1 MRRAYCF
8 DLDGTLTSEEILPR
22 IAKEI
27 GLFEEISTLT
37 RATMEG
43 LLPFEN
49 SFRLRVRLLAEV
61 PIPVV
66 RKIISEIPLEDQL
79 LAFVHENCAD
89 CYVVTGNLNVW
100 IEDLQPIL
108 KCKIFSSDA
117 KWEGDRLL
125 GVERIINKS
134 DPLKELNNTYDEII
148 AVGDGMNDSPLFDA
162 ADICIAYGGVHDPV
176 ETLIKMADYVTYHPR
191 GLLNILA
198 TLRNSQL

>member
-37 RATMEG
+37 HATMEG

-61 PIPVV
+61 PIPIV
-66 RKIISEIPLEDQL
+66 RKIISEIPLQPQL
-79 LAFVHENCAD
+79 LSFIHENVAD
-89 CYVVTGNLNVW
+89 CFVVTGNLNVW
-100 IEDLQPIL
+100 IEGLQPKL

-117 KWEGDRLL
+117 KWEGDKLL

-134 DPLKELNNTYDEII
+134 NAIQELSSTYDEIV

-162 ADICIAYGGVHDPV
+162 ADICIAYGGVHNPV

-191 GLLNILA
+191 GLLNILS
-198 TLRNSQL
+198 TLRNS

>member
-22 IAKEI
+22 LAKEV
-27 GLFEEISTLT
+27 GLFEEIATLT

-66 RKIISEIPLEDQL
+66 RKIISEIPLQNQIL
-79 LAFVHENCAD
+79 TYIHENCAD
-89 CYVVTGNLNVW
+89 CYIVTGNLNVW
-100 IEDLQPIL
+100 VEGLQPKL
-108 KCKIFSSDA
+108 KCKIFSSEA
-117 KWEGDRLL
+117 KWEGDKLL
-125 GVERIINKS
+125 GIERIINKS
-134 DPLKELNNTYDEII
+134 DAIQELSNTYDEIV

-162 ADICIAYGGVHDPV
+162 ADIRIAYGGVHDPV
-176 ETLIKMADYVTYHPR
+176 ETLIKMADYVTYHPN
-191 GLLNILA
+191 GLLNILS
-198 TLRNSQL
+198 TLRNSY

>member
-1 MRRAYCF
+1 M
-8 DLDGTLTSEEILPR
+8 DGTLTSEEILPK

-27 GLFEEISTLT
+27 GLFEEIATLT

-49 SFRLRVRLLAEV
+49 SFRLRVKLLSEV
-61 PIPVV
+61 PISIV
-66 RKIISEIPLEDQL
+66 RKIISEVTLEKEI
-79 LAFVHENCAD
+79 LAFIHANYSD

-117 KWEGDRLL
+117 EWDGDKLL
-125 GVERIINKS
+125 GVTRIINKA
-134 DPLKELNNTYDEII
+134 DAIKELNVTYDEIV

-162 ADICIAYGGVHDPV
+162 ADIRIAYGGVHDPV
-176 ETLIKMADYVTYHPR
+176 ETLIKMADFVTYHPK
-191 GLLNILA
+191 GLLNVLS
-198 TLRNSQL
+198 TLKDS

>member
-27 GLFEEISTLT
+27 DLFEEISTLT

-49 SFRLRVRLLAEV
+49 SFRLRVRLLSEV

-66 RKIISEIPLEDQL
+66 RKIVSEIPLQNEL
-79 LAFVHENCAD
+79 LEFIHSNSDD

-100 IEDLQPIL
+100 IEGLQSKL

-117 KWEGDRLL
+117 KWDGDKLL

-134 DPLKELNNTYDEII
+134 DAIKELSDKYDEII

-176 ETLIKMADYVTYHPR
+176 ETLIKMANFVTYHPS
-191 GLLNILA
+191 GLLNILT
-198 TLRNSQL
+198 TLRRL

>member
-27 GLFEEISTLT
+27 DLFEEIATLT

-49 SFRLRVRLLAEV
+49 SFRLRVKLLSEV
-61 PIPVV
+61 PISDV
-66 RKIISEIPLEDQL
+66 RKIVSEIPLENEL
-79 LAFVHENCAD
+79 LKFIHDNSAD

-100 IEDLQPIL
+100 IEGLQPKL

-117 KWEGDRLL
+117 KWDGDKLQ
-125 GVERIINKS
+125 GVERIINKANAV
-134 DPLKELNNTYDEII
+134 KELSAKYDEII

-176 ETLIKMADYVTYHPR
+176 ETLWP
-191 GLLNILA
+191 LPNLP
-198 TLRNSQL
+198 

>member
-27 GLFEEISTLT
+27 DLFEEIATLT
-37 RATMEG
+37 RATMDG

-49 SFRLRVRLLAEV
+49 SFRLRVRLLSEV
-61 PIPVV
+61 PISVV
-66 RKIISEIPLEDQL
+66 HKIVSEIPLEEEIL
-79 LAFVHENCAD
+79 RFIHSNPSD

-100 IEDLQPIL
+100 IEGLQPKL

-117 KWEGDRLL
+117 KWNGDKLE
-125 GVERIINKS
+125 GVERIINKAEAVN
-134 DPLKELNNTYDEII
+134 ELFDNYDEIV

-176 ETLIKMADYVTYHPR
+176 ETLIKMADYVTYHPS
-191 GLLNILA
+191 GLLNILT
-198 TLRNSQL
+198 TLRNS